1 MKDRSVLA
9 GSLVAGLLASAC
21 CIGPLILGAV
31 GLGSLGFAAALAP
44 YRPWLLGLTA
54 VLLGIGFYFAYRP
67 LPAAACAPDG
77 ACSVP
82 ANRRN
87 QRILLWTVTVLAV
100 GLATYPYWGAGVV
113 TARSASE
120 QTRAGTAARSA
131 ASVGGEVVTL
141 DISGMTCTACEEEI
155 EAKLRQVPGVATADV
170 SFKPSRATVRVV
182 TPAPSM
188 QTLVRAVEEAGYQA
202 TPSGQTSAQPKGD
215 R

>member
-1 MKDRSVLA
+1 MKDRGVLL
-9 GSLVAGLLASAC
+9 GSLAAGLLASAC

-67 LPAAACAPDG
+67 QPAAACGSDG

-82 ANRRN
+82 AKRRN
-87 QRILLWTVTVLAV
+87 QRIVLWTIAVLAV
-100 GLATYPYWGAGVV
+100 GLATYPYWGAAAVN
-113 TARSASE
+113 ARSASV
-120 QTRAGTAARSA
+120 QTRAGTAPKSPAFA
-131 ASVGGEVVTL
+131 GGEVVTL
-141 DISGMTCTACEEEI
+141 DVSGMTCSACAGEI
-155 EAKLRQVPGVATADV
+155 QAKLRQVPGVASADV
-170 SFKPSRATVRVV
+170 SFKQSRATVRMV

-188 QTLVRAVEEAGYQA
+188 QALVSAVEEAGYHA
-202 TPSGQTSAQPKGD
+202 TPTAQTSAQSKGD